1 MVPSWFPL
9 PEALHTVVTAH
20 FVEVVFFLSLSLG
33 MSVYSEGR
41 RMGLKTLFLPF
52 LHQYL
57 VHTVPFS
64 KILVE

>member
-20 FVEVVFFLSLSLG
+20 FMEMIFFLSLG

-41 RMGLKTLFLPF
+41 RRGLKTFLPF

-57 VHTVPFS
+57 VHTVSFS